1 MRREYWDYYRAIED
15 DLIVASRY
23 VEFAEANLKCYSIEF
38 ARLLLATCSELD
50 MVFKVLCKEINPS
63 SKADN
68 IGEYYTEVS
77 GQFSELTSLKRY
89 VRRFGL
95 QFEPFANWT
104 EEHSPVWWNGYNKVK
119 HKRNTSFHLATLE
132 NTLKAVAAL
141 QIVLF
146 HLYFLREKQQSLGEF
161 GISDLP
167 RLIVQIPSRGDPDR
181 DVHGVIIHFLE

>member
-1 MRREYWDYYRAIED
+1 MRRDYWDYYRAIED
-15 DLIVASRY
+15 DLIVTSRY
-23 VEFAEANLKCYSIEF
+23 VEFAEGNYTCYSIEF

-50 MVFKVLCKEINPS
+50 MAFKVLCKTINPS
-63 SKADN
+63 SKTDR
-68 IGEYYTEVS
+68 IGGYYSEVI
-77 GQFSELTSLKRY
+77 GQFPKLPTLKRY

-95 QFEPFANWT
+95 QIEPFAGWT
-104 EEHSPVWWNGYNKVK
+104 KADPPDWWSGYNKVK
-119 HKRNTSFHLATLE
+119 HERNAFFHFATLQ
-132 NTLKAVAAL
+132 NTLDAVAAL

-146 HLYFLREKQQSLGEF
+146 HLYYLREKQQPVGEF